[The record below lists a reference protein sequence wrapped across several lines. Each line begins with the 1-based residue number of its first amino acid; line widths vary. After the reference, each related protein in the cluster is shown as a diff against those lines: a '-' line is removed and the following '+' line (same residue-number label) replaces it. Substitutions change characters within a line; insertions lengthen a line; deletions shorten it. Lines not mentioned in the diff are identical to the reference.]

1 MKRWLSSCWLLVEL
15 KAQTFFKL
23 KASNSMNR
31 SAGTYSR
38 ERRFNLLAVSWEWRE
53 LTKEH
58 RNILFG
64 ARGLNRNC
72 SIIGVQ

>member
-1 MKRWLSSCWLLVEL
+1 MEL

-23 KASNSMNR
+23 KAGNSMNR
-31 SAGTYSR
+31 NAGTYSR
-38 ERRFNLLAVSWEWRE
+38 ERRVNLLAVSWEWRE

-58 RNILFG
+58 RKILFR
-64 ARGLNRNC
+64 ARGLNKKW